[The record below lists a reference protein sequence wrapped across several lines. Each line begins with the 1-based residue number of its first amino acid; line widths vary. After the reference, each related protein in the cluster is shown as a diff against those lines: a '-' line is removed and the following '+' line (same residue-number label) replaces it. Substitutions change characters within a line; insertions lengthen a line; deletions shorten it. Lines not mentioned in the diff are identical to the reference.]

1 MTFGVLLVAIGA
13 HFFKFPNAISTGGVT
28 GMAVVLAQVI
38 PFLTASN
45 IVTILNVV
53 LIIVG
58 FIFLGRDFGIKTV
71 YSSLLLSVM
80 LEVLDIVAPMSA
92 PLTNQPVLELL
103 YAVAFP
109 AAGSAILFFQ
119 RSSSG
124 GTDIVAMIVRKFTN
138 MDSGK
143 ALLASDIIFVLLTFY
158 NFESSA
164 FDPLRGLL
172 SLLGL
177 LLKSLV
183 VDNLLESLNQSK
195 KFLCIT
201 AKREL
206 VEDFITKELNRSATS
221 WECEGSYTHTKSYA
235 MLTVMSRYQAFRLR
249 AFIKKVDPQA
259 FIIVTSTSDI
269 IGKGFR
275 EL

>member
-1 MTFGVLLVAIGA
+1 
-13 HFFKFPNAISTGGVT
+13 
-28 GMAVVLAQVI
+28 MA
-38 PFLTASN
+38 
-45 IVTILNVV
+45 
-53 LIIVG
+53 
-58 FIFLGRDFGIKTV
+58 K
-71 YSSLLLSVM
+71 
-80 LEVLDIVAPMSA
+80 E
-92 PLTNQPVLELL
+92 
-103 YAVAFP
+103 
-109 AAGSAILFFQ
+109 ILFNMDA
-119 RSSSG
+119 SSG

-206 VEDFITKELNRSATS
+206 VEETGKDVT
-221 WECEGSYTHTKSYA
+221 
-235 MLTVMSRYQAFRLR
+235 
-249 AFIKKVDPQA
+249 IKKEYKFLYSTYPLSV
-259 FIIVTSTSDI
+259 INIVNI
-269 IGKGFR
+269 
-275 EL
+275 L